1 MDLVT
6 FRTAVERAW
15 TATTTYCPE
24 DWHDHDPAW
33 GQCAVTSVLVAETFG
48 GDLFRGTAELPSG
61 ETTSH
66 YWNCVGGRAPRS
78 DVATVPGRHLLRDVE
93 SATRA
98 TLIANR
104 WMEARYTELE
114 SNVELRADGHRSARA
129 GRQLKST

>member
-33 GQCAVTSVLVAETFG
+33 GQCAVTSVLVAERFG
-48 GDLFRGTAELPSG
+48 GDLFQGTAELPSG
-61 ETTSH
+61 VTTSH
-66 YWNCVGGRAPRS
+66 YWNSVGG
-78 DVATVPGRHLLRDVE
+78 VHLDLTWRQFPVGTFLRNVE
-93 SATRA
+93 TATRA

-114 SNVELRADGHRSARA
+114 SNVEF
-129 GRQLKST
+129 QLAAIEALDRVAT